1 LRAPPQRNGRVVRFN
16 NRGRQTGGKWLGGR
30 MEQGQGDEEWAEK
43 KERDSADNGTNERAQ
58 FPIEQ
63 VFILSGGEAASV

>member
-1 LRAPPQRNGRVVRFN
+1 
-16 NRGRQTGGKWLGGR
+16 